1 MRYEKN
7 VDAIRDA
14 LDALKLRDRKNIER
28 KMAAGEVKYD
38 QKLKKFVQVDDEE
51 KELNLRL
58 KDG

>member
-38 QKLKKFVQVDDEE
+38 QKLKKFVQVYDEE